1 MIQELDVQ
9 KIRKDFPM
17 LQNQNLIYLLHSAQS
32 HRVHAADLHYSF
44 HKNL

>member
-17 LQNQNLIYLLHSAQS
+17 LQNQNLIYLTVLPLPRNHT
-32 HRVHAADLHYSF
+32 V
-44 HKNL
+44 